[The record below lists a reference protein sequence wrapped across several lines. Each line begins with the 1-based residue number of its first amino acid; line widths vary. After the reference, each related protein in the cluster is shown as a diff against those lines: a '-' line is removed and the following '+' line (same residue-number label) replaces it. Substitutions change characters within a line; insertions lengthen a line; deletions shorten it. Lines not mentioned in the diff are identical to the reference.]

1 MASTLNFTTKR
12 GDTFKKTDFQIKI
25 NTFPLDLTNSEVK
38 IQLRKE
44 AGGIIAL
51 TPAITIFDPT
61 NGEFCIDEQI
71 INIQACD
78 YKYDIQVTLE
88 SQEVYTWVSGIFSI
102 TDDITR

>member
-12 GDTFKKTDFQIKI
+12 GDTFKQTDFQINI
-25 NTFPLDLTNSEVK
+25 NEIPLDLTGGLVK

-44 AGGIIAL
+44 AGAPIAL
-51 TPAITIFDPT
+51 EPSITIFNPT

-71 INIQACD
+71 IDIQACS
-78 YKYDIQVTLE
+78 YKYDIQIT
-88 SQEVYTWVSGIFSI
+88 QENGEVDTWVSGLFTI

>member
-12 GDTFKKTDFQIKI
+12 GDTFKQTDFQIVI
-25 NTFPLDLTNSEVK
+25 NETPLNLTDALIK

-44 AGGIIAL
+44 PGAPIAL
-51 TPAITIFDPT
+51 EPTITIFNPT

-71 INIQACD
+71 INIQACI
-78 YKYDIQVTLE
+78 YKYDIQITQE
-88 SQEVYTWVSGIFSI
+88 SGEVDTWVSGLFTI

>member
-12 GDTFKKTDFQIKI
+12 GDTFKQTDFQINI
-25 NTFPLDLTNSEVK
+25 NTFPLDLTGGDVK

-44 AGGIIAL
+44 PGGVVAY
-51 TPAITIFDPT
+51 TPTLTIFDPT

-71 INIQACD
+71 IDIQACN
-78 YKYDIQVTLE
+78 YRYDIQVTTE
-88 SQEVYTWVSGIFSI
+88 IGEVNTWVSGLFTI

>member
-12 GDTFKKTDFQIKI
+12 GDTFKQTDFQINI
-25 NTFPLDLTNSEVK
+25 NTIPLNLTDGLVK

-44 AGGIIAL
+44 AGGIVAF
-51 TPAITIFDPT
+51 TPSLTIFNPT

-71 INIQACD
+71 IDIHACI
-78 YKYDIQVTLE
+78 YKYDIQVTQA
-88 SQEVYTWVSGIFSI
+88 SGEVDTWVEGLFTI

>member
-12 GDTFKKTDFQIKI
+12 GDTFKRVDFQINI
-25 NTFPLDLTNSEVK
+25 NTFPLDLTDGDVK

-44 AGGIIAL
+44 AGGVVAF
-51 TPAITIFDPT
+51 TPTITIFDPT

-71 INIQACD
+71 IDIQACT
-78 YKYDIQVTLE
+78 YKYDIQIIVE
-88 SQEVYTWVSGIFSI
+88 SGEVNTWVSGLFTI